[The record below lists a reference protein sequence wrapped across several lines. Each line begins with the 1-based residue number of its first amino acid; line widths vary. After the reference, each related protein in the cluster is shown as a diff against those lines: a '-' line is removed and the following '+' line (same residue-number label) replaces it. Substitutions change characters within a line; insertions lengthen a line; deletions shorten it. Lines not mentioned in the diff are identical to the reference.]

1 MAIEKVLGPLDLPED
16 DIETEEVEIEI
27 INPDAVAIED
37 EDGSIT
43 FDFSG
48 ELTGE
53 ILGPD
58 HSDNLAD
65 FIDDDILKE
74 MASELV
80 GDFMND
86 RTSRE
91 DWARAY
97 VKGLDLLGMKVEDR
111 TIPWQG
117 ASGVF
122 HPVLTEAVVRFQA
135 QAMGELCPASGPAR
149 TKIMGKETPEIQDQA
164 VRVETELNYQITEEM
179 TEYRDEMEQLLFR
192 TALAGSGFKKVYYD
206 PLYERPC
213 AMFVPAEDMVV
224 GYGATDLQRCDRYTH
239 VMKKTANEIAELQ
252 FTGFY
257 REVDLPSP
265 GPDITDIQ
273 EKYNEM
279 MGVEEVLDDDD
290 RHTILEMHVTMNMPE
305 EFDDPDGIARPYVVT
320 IDKSSRTILSIRRNW
335 NEEDGKKRKLMH
347 FVHYKY
353 LPGLGFYGLGLIHLI
368 GGLAKTATSVLRQL
382 IDAGTLANLPAGFKA
397 KGMRITGDN
406 TPLMPGE
413 FRDVDVP
420 GGSIRDALHPLPY
433 KEPSQTLYSLLG
445 NVVEEARRI
454 GSIADVQMSNMN
466 AQAPVGTTL
475 ALLERTLKV
484 MSGVQARMHNSLKQE
499 LRLLAR
505 VIHDY
510 MGPEYSYDPEGRF
523 NRVEDFDGRVDVIP
537 VSDPNAATMAQRVVQ
552 YQTALQLA
560 QQAPQL
566 YNMGKLHR
574 EMLEV
579 LNIKDADEIVKLPED
594 IKPMDPVTENMAMLK
609 QEPVKA
615 FMYQD
620 HEAHIRV
627 HMAAM
632 QDPKI
637 QQVVGQSPFA
647 AAIQSAAAAHITEHV
662 AMQYRV
668 EIQKQ
673 LGVEMPDPEAKLPE
687 DVEREV
693 SRLAAEAADRLLGK
707 NQAEAAQQAAQAAQN
722 DPLTQIQRAE
732 LQLEERRVALE
743 EAKAQ
748 HQALVDKEKLEI
760 DRIRAAGNLQVQE
773 DRLEA
778 ENQRAAA
785 QIGAR
790 LATQLDAREGK
801 ERMKGAEIGLKV
813 AENILKGAENGTNR
827 GTETQD

>member
-16 DIETEEVEIEI
+16 DIEDVEIEI
-27 INPDAVAIED
+27 INPDAVSIED

-43 FDFSG
+43 IDFSG
-48 ELTGE
+48 EMVGE

-58 HSDNLAD
+58 HSDNLAE

-149 TKIMGKETPEIQDQA
+149 TKIMGRETPEIQDQA

-257 REVDLPSP
+257 RDVDLPSP

-320 IDKSSRTILSIRRNW
+320 
-335 NEEDGKKRKLMH
+335 
-347 FVHYKY
+347 
-353 LPGLGFYGLGLIHLI
+353 
-368 GGLAKTATSVLRQL
+368 
-382 IDAGTLANLPAGFKA
+382 
-397 KGMRITGDN
+397 
-406 TPLMPGE
+406 
-413 FRDVDVP
+413 
-420 GGSIRDALHPLPY
+420 
-433 KEPSQTLYSLLG
+433 
-445 NVVEEARRI
+445 
-454 GSIADVQMSNMN
+454 
-466 AQAPVGTTL
+466 
-475 ALLERTLKV
+475 
-484 MSGVQARMHNSLKQE
+484 
-499 LRLLAR
+499 
-505 VIHDY
+505 
-510 MGPEYSYDPEGRF
+510 
-523 NRVEDFDGRVDVIP
+523 
-537 VSDPNAATMAQRVVQ
+537 
-552 YQTALQLA
+552 
-560 QQAPQL
+560 
-566 YNMGKLHR
+566 
-574 EMLEV
+574 
-579 LNIKDADEIVKLPED
+579 ED

-637 QQVVGQSPFA
+637 QQIVGQSPFA
-647 AAIQSAAAAHITEHV
+647 AAIQSAAAAHLTEHV

-743 EAKAQ
+743 EAKAK
-748 HQALVDKEKLEI
+748 HQALVDKEKLDIE
-760 DRIRAAGNLQVQE
+760 RIRAAGNLQVQE

-778 ENQRAAA
+778 ENQRTAA